1 MVSDS
6 VLNETCKK
14 KQHYLGEKDIMWN
27 NPSRHSIGCWWITW
41 YLNDYPCCMK
51 QSYQTEHIK
60 TELWQWSTFSSK
72 LYFFIYFHGS
82 QQSSSCRVPALPHWQ
97 THQEVNV
104 DQSQSQMINERKLMG
119 GAAIYPKFG
128 VRREPGSWVADWCF
142 IVGRQFSIKWLIC
155 HWTQIS

>member
-1 MVSDS
+1 MKIATEEIVSDS

-27 NPSRHSIGCWWITW
+27 NPSLHSIGCWWITW
-41 YLNDYPCCMK
+41 YLNDCPCCMK
-51 QSYQTEHIK
+51 QLYQTEHIK

-97 THQEVNV
+97 NHQEVNV
-104 DQSQSQMINERKLMG
+104 DQSQSQMINERKLKKKKKKENWWEVLPFTLNLG
-119 GAAIYPKFG
+119 YTGNQG
-128 VRREPGSWVADWCF
+128 HE
-142 IVGRQFSIKWLIC
+142 
-155 HWTQIS
+155 